1 MNESQKAFEAAYPHY
16 DHRLGVDGKYHS
28 RVSQD
33 AYTYFTKGV
42 AYGRKQAFDQ
52 LEIMVKNLERSNA
65 VASIKLI
72 APASLSQHFSDPIA
86 ELNKLIG
93 GLK

>member
-1 MNESQKAFEAAYPHY
+1 MTTESQEAFEAAYPHY

-42 AYGRKQAFDQ
+42 AYGRKQALKDVANSFIKQKSWTQD
-52 LEIMVKNLERSNA
+52 MAHA
-65 VASIKLI
+65 VV
-72 APASLSQHFSDPIA
+72 QHAADEGA
-86 ELNKLIG
+86 
-93 GLK
+93 LK

>member
-1 MNESQKAFEAAYPHY
+1 MNESQEAFEAAYPHY

-42 AYGRKQAFDQ
+42 AYGRKAA
-52 LEIMVKNLERSNA
+52 LEEVITINHNLAANSEGVNQIIFAYVLNRKLLEL
-65 VASIKLI
+65 IK
-72 APASLSQHFSDPIA
+72 
-86 ELNKLIG
+86 
-93 GLK
+93 

>member
-16 DHRLGVDGKYHS
+16 DHRLGVDGKHHS

-42 AYGRKQAFDQ
+42 AYGRKQA
-52 LEIMVKNLERSNA
+52 LEDAAAICKKFLTSGATDKDEFYMDGVGDCSDA
-65 VASIKLI
+65 IKELI
-72 APASLSQHFSDPIA
+72 
-86 ELNKLIG
+86 K
-93 GLK
+93 